1 MDVPWLSAYTDAAR
15 SGAHA
20 FNFVQLDQITRA
32 LTTINERAKLAST
45 ADFLAFL
52 KEFFLY

>member
-1 MDVPWLSAYTDAAR
+1 MPWLSAYTDAAR